1 MFSMFNRFK
10 KVVHIRGKPDEK
22 VVVTR
27 QGRSVTSNFKNNFV
41 YTALLQ
47 ENTRIENGDLLEM
60 TLFDKP
66 AFFLVVSVRKAD
78 ASVQATFY
86 LCNGLAFI
94 YRPTEVYDENDNLTG
109 HELRRVASVHVN
121 HTIVNDYMRL
131 LAPGVLPTT
140 TKEFRMQKC
149 DVRLLDR
156 IVVDGDKFVVDAI
169 DNTKFD
175 GLLAV
180 QTSID
185 NRDLKDA

>member
-1 MFSMFNRFK
+1 MFALFNRFK
-10 KVVHIRGKPDEK
+10 KVIHIRDKPDEK
-22 VVVTR
+22 AVLTR

-47 ENTRIENGDLLEM
+47 ENTRIVNGDLVEM
-60 TLFDKP
+60 MLYDKP
-66 AFFLVVSVRKAD
+66 SFFLVVSVRKTD
-78 ASVQATFY
+78 DSVQATFY
-86 LCNGLAFI
+86 QCNGLAFI
-94 YRPTEVYDENDNLTG
+94 FRPEDIYDANDNIVS
-109 HELRRVASVHVN
+109 HELRRVACVHVN
-121 HTIVNDYMRL
+121 HMIINDYMRL
-131 LAPGVLPTT
+131 LAPGVLPSV

-156 IVVDGDKFVVDAI
+156 IVIDGDKFIVDAV

-185 NRDLKDA
+185 NRDL